1 MIAAQANALDR
12 RVYGV
17 VIGLVKDVNDPDGLQ
32 RVKLSFP
39 WFYPGYEQWA
49 RVAHLYAAPNKAGS
63 TWIPEPDSEVLVAFA
78 HGDLRWPY
86 VIGCLYSPVDRPPY
100 VRDSRTDIRTLK
112 TPKGLELAFDEAKG
126 TVTLTTPKGASITLE
141 ETAAQVTIKATSKLV
156 LEAATVE
163 IKGTTEVIVRGGSIA
178 LNP

>member
-1 MIAAQANALDR
+1 MIASRASALDQ

-17 VIGLVKDVNDPDGLQ
+17 VIGLVKDVNDPEGLQ
-32 RVKLSFP
+32 RVKLGFP

-49 RVAHLYAAPNKAGS
+49 RVAHMYAAPRKAGS

-78 HGDLRWPY
+78 HGDMRLPY
-86 VIGCLYSPVDRPPY
+86 VLGCLYSPVDRPPY
-100 VRDSRTDIRTLK
+100 VRDSGTDVRTMK
-112 TPKGLELAFDEAKG
+112 TPKGLELAFDESKG
-126 TVTLTTPKGASITLE
+126 IVTLTTPKGATITLE
-141 ETAAQVTIKATSKLV
+141 EKAAQITIKATDKLV

-163 IKGTTEVIVRGGSIA
+163 IKGTTEVTVRGGKIA